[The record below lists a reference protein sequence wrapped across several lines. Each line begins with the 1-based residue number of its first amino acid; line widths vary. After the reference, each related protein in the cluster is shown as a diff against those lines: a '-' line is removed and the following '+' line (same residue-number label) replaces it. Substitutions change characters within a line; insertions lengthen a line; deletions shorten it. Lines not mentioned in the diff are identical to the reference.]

1 MLIGY
6 NNDIEYRDKVFH
18 IQTEDRGLSDC
29 KIETQIFHSGAILDT
44 RITSYEKY
52 RDLDEEERNRKVE
65 ALMKASHRDLYRKL
79 HAGEYD
85 AFAGL
90 EPLDD
95 GERSEVIEEV
105 AFEPGQDRVPAGAL
119 EIEKKGAAAFAMGQ
133 EPGEHMDLSKLKA
146 RLSSTSSAEDTSQQ
160 ADDLQLAQQI
170 SNLSSA
176 VESSSASAPPVRR
189 TQPSGVLNRLR
200 STQSGAHPALA
211 NDDFLDGDKRCWRG
225 CEAPAEDLSLTALV
239 EKALGL

>member
-6 NNDIEYRDKVFH
+6 NNDIEYRDKTFH

-52 RDLDEEERNRKVE
+52 RDLDEDERNRKVE

-79 HAGEYD
+79 LGGEYD

-95 GERSEVIEEV
+95 GERSEVFEE
-105 AFEPGQDRVPAGAL
+105 AHLEPGQDRVPAGAL
-119 EIEKKGAAAFAMGQ
+119 EIERKGPRCLRHEAGGRRAHGPEQTQGQARRYQQRRGGPGRGGVLAVASPGPRGPGAAAPQ
-133 EPGEHMDLSKLKA
+133 LLA
-146 RLSSTSSAEDTSQQ
+146 R
-160 ADDLQLAQQI
+160 
-170 SNLSSA
+170 
-176 VESSSASAPPVRR
+176 ASRPPHWV
-189 TQPSGVLNRLR
+189 
-200 STQSGAHPALA
+200 A
-211 NDDFLDGDKRCWRG
+211 
-225 CEAPAEDLSLTALV
+225 
-239 EKALGL
+239 